1 MSTNATSPSAS
12 APDTDTAAVP
22 DLEGVVRAILAAAPG
37 VVQSIMVVRD
47 VLDGS
52 ISGVVLDPAEPG
64 GGYVDEQE
72 LAPGVVYLILG
83 VGKVDAGTLPDGVH
97 IVNEWLL

>member
-1 MSTNATSPSAS
+1 MSTSATSPSAS
-12 APDTDTAAVP
+12 APATDIAAVP
-22 DLEGVVRAILAAAPG
+22 DLAGVVRAILATAPG

-47 VLDGS
+47 VLDGN

-72 LAPGVVYLILG
+72 LAPNTTYLVLG
-83 VGKVDAGTLPDGVH
+83 VGSIDADQLPAGIS
-97 IVNEWLL
+97 IVTNWRP